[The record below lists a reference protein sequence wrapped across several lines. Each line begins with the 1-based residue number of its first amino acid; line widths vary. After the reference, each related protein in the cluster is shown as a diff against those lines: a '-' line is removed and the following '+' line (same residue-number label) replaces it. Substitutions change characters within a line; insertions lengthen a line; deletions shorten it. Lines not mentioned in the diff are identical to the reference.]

1 MAEKQLSPNNYDIRG
16 FYNLQATT
24 SNHFNEFTLSSSTN
38 NKTEPDISFNPYSST
53 FMLTYYDSTI
63 SSLPFLINDVNLA
76 NPGVWNILTTA
87 YNDNPD
93 IAAPYPKVALDLGTQ
108 QGVNVWVKEGTG
120 GNGIALYDAPT
131 HYWTGISEN
140 NATNENLSLQIY
152 PNPCKSNI
160 IVDFELQKAS
170 NVTIS
175 IYNLVGQPAAMITN
189 QNFSSGKHELKCS
202 VNLLPGSY
210 LCSYK
215 TDDFLTT
222 QKLMVIR

>member
-1 MAEKQLSPNNYDIRG
+1 MPG
-16 FYNLQATT
+16 FRKELMEMELQCLM
-24 SNHFNEFTLSSSTN
+24 H
-38 NKTEPDISFNPYSST
+38 P
-53 FMLTYYDSTI
+53 
-63 SSLPFLINDVNLA
+63 
-76 NPGVWNILTTA
+76 
-87 YNDNPD
+87 
-93 IAAPYPKVALDLGTQ
+93 
-108 QGVNVWVKEGTG
+108 
-120 GNGIALYDAPT
+120 IALT
-131 HYWTGISEN
+131 LG
-140 NATNENLSLQIY
+140 LQKIFFQERKDSAFT